1 MADNNNAPNP
11 IGRPQIID
19 DLKLQKLREA
29 FLIGATDE
37 EACSYA
43 EISMATLYNY
53 QKANPEFLDKKKQ
66 YKQNPF
72 MKARTTIYKG
82 LDQPPVAQW
91 FMERKKA
98 DEFGY
103 KDKKELANVTNNL
116 LIVADDSQLSA
127 LLYGFT
133 KKLTESPESPAPQI
147 EGEQK

>member
-1 MADNNNAPNP
+1 MADGNTINP
-11 IGRPQIID
+11 VGRPPIID

-53 QKANPEFLDKKKQ
+53 QKDNPEFLDKKKQ

-82 LDQPPVAQW
+82 LDAPPVAQW
-91 FMERKKA
+91 FMERKKS
-98 DEFGY
+98 DEFGN
-103 KDKKELANVTNNL
+103 KDKKELANVTNNV
-116 LIVADDSQLSA
+116 LIIGDDKLSE

-133 KKLTESPESPAPQI
+133 KKLTESPAPVI